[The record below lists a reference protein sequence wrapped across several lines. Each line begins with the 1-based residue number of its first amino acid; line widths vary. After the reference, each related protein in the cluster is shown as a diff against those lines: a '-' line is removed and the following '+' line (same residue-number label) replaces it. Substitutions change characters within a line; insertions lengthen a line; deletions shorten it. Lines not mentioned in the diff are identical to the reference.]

1 MLRTTDLMVGD
12 WVLYDMNYGNED
24 ISVRPNYQ
32 PSFIQNGDDIN
43 FCAETNSIGDESVYL
58 PMPLSGDILNANF
71 PDVSDGVFWCWD
83 DRRSADG
90 NEDWFEV
97 RIEKGDDE
105 ARVCVRYV
113 HELQHLLRLFGI
125 EKKINVY
132 TD

>member
-1 MLRTTDLMVGD
+1 M
-12 WVLYDMNYGNED
+12 
-24 ISVRPNYQ
+24 
-32 PSFIQNGDDIN
+32 GDDDFQRSLGELSPI
-43 FCAETNSIGDESVYL
+43 
-58 PMPLSGDILNANF
+58 PLTGDILNAIF

-83 DRRSADG
+83 DRKSAEG

-105 ARVCVRYV
+105 ARVCIRYV

-125 EKKINVY
+125 EKKINVN

>member
-1 MLRTTDLMVGD
+1 M
-12 WVLYDMNYGNED
+12 LYDMNYGNED

-58 PMPLSGDILNANF
+58 PMPLSGDLLNTNF

-83 DRRSADG
+83 DRKSADG

-105 ARVCVRYV
+105 ARVSIRYV

-125 EKKINVY
+125 EKKVNVY
-132 TD
+132 TK